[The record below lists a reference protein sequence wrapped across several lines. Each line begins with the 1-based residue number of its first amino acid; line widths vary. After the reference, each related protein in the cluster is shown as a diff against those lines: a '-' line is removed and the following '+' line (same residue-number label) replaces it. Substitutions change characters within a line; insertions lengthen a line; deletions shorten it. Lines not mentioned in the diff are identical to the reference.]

1 MSKLTT
7 LRRPTAIAPGFTVRA
22 YSRYKSY
29 GTHEEVVAIEGDVT
43 ALNDS
48 EVHRLQKWLERWRI
62 AKTDAEF
69 RATA

>member
-7 LRRPTAIAPGFTVRA
+7 LRKPTAIAPGLTVRA

-29 GTHEEVVAIEGDVT
+29 RTHEEVVAIEGDLA

-48 EVHRLQKWLERWRI
+48 QARRLSRWLDRWRI

-69 RATA
+69 GANG